1 MLKILQAM
9 LQQYVNGELQDVK
22 PGFRK
27 GRGTRDQIANI
38 CWIKEK
44 AREFQKIIYFC
55 FTDYVKTFDCVANNK
70 LENSQRDGNTRSLY
84 LPAERLVFRSRSKL
98 EPDMELQTG
107 SKLGKEYVFASMHE
121 FEQTLGDSE

>member
-1 MLKILQAM
+1 MYKLDLEKAEER
-9 LQQYVNGELQDVK
+9 N
-22 PGFRK
+22 
-27 GRGTRDQIANI
+27 QIANI
-38 CWIKEK
+38 QWIIEK
-44 AREFQKIIYFC
+44 AKEFQRNIYFC
-55 FTDYVKTFDCVANNK
+55 FTDYAKAFDYVDHNK

>member
-1 MLKILQAM
+1 MPTSL
-9 LQQYVNGELQDVK
+9 DH
-22 PGFRK
+22 RK
-27 GRGTRDQIANI
+27 SKR
-38 CWIKEK
+38 IKK
-44 AREFQKIIYFC
+44 KYIYFC
-55 FTDYVKTFDCVANNK
+55 FTDYAKAFDYVDHNK